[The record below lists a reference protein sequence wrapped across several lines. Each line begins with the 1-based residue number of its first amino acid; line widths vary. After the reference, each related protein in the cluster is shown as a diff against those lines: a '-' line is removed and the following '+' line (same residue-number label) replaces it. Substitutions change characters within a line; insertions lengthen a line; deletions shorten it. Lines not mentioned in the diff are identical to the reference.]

1 MDAVLK
7 LLEELE
13 DILDQSRAVP
23 FSNKVAVDKDE
34 IYDIIAEIRLRL
46 PNDIK
51 QSKFIVSERNKILLD
66 AQKEADELLDSTKD
80 KIAKL
85 VDDHEITKQAYEH
98 SAQIVDNAKKTA
110 KEMRIGA
117 TEYADEV
124 LALAENRLK
133 SMMEE
138 LRKESIEIDN
148 FFNHSLDVIYE
159 NRQEL
164 RGIESDRWN

>member
-1 MDAVLK
+1 
-7 LLEELE
+7 
-13 DILDQSRAVP
+13 
-23 FSNKVAVDKDE
+23 
-34 IYDIIAEIRLRL
+34 
-46 PNDIK
+46 
-51 QSKFIVSERNKILLD
+51 
-66 AQKEADELLDSTKD
+66 
-80 KIAKL
+80 
-85 VDDHEITKQAYEH
+85 
-98 SAQIVDNAKKTA
+98 
-110 KEMRIGA
+110 MRIGA

-164 RGIESDRWN
+164 RGIESDR